1 MDIDSAWIN
10 ANAETFRMHLAS
22 ACLAAGLILAGTPAF
37 AQTAKLLQKYD
48 DWQVFLHETKDEK
61 VCFAASAPK
70 EMEPKAAKR
79 GAVFFY
85 LTTWQKDGVR
95 NEVSVKVGYSFKPDS
110 TPTVAIGTD
119 EFQLYPKEDKA
130 FMRDPAEE
138 RKLLDAMRKA
148 PSLTVKGTS
157 ARGTNTTDSYSLKGL
172 SAALKQMETACK

>member
-1 MDIDSAWIN
+1 
-10 ANAETFRMHLAS
+10 MHLAS
-22 ACLAAGLILAGTPAF
+22 ACLAAGLVLFSAPSF

-79 GAVFFY
+79 GQVFFY

-95 NEVSVKVGYSFKPDS
+95 NEVSVKVGYAFKSDS
-110 TPTVAIGTD
+110 TPTVAVGND

-138 RKLLDAMRKA
+138 RKLLDAMKKA
-148 PSLTVKGTS
+148 QTLTVKGTS
-157 ARGTNTTDSYSLKGL
+157 ARGTNTTDQYSLKGL
-172 SAALKQMETACK
+172 ASALKQLETACK